1 MASNSQV
8 ELNAIKRIMHT
19 KSPELLVAV
28 SPDYFGNVELRKIF
42 MLIRK
47 FYTENSEFPGWATL
61 SQYIGGLCKTAD
73 KAKFMLAL
81 MKQIEDRDISGL
93 SDELL
98 LKELRDY
105 QKFRLVLAKAG
116 DLVQAVEDKDI
127 DCTLGRL
134 KELHDSVFID
144 HEFQLKNADLS
155 EMVGEDIQ
163 FEFRST
169 GIPPL
174 DERGGLIKGGYTII
188 AAPAKTGKSTL
199 ATMMAVHQYLHEE
212 GSVAIFSYE
221 MGISEVRA
229 RIFANLSNIDVGAM
243 MDGNLG
249 AADKAKLWRTEAQ
262 FYCVGV
268 PDDYVVN
275 LDLSRQEFFNKVF
288 EEYPKRKNKFYIF
301 DERID
306 WDDLFIKMNLLV
318 TTCGVVTILLDY
330 AFLVSR
336 GKAHKE
342 LASWEYNL
350 LMSKNLKT
358 FSHKFGLNMI
368 CPAQLD
374 QGKKGDDPKLR
385 FVSNVINDADLA
397 IYLLNTD
404 EDKTLGTV
412 TWRWAAFR
420 NYKTIK
426 DKPTLQDFKLE
437 KQLQYS
443 RFVYN
448 DF

>member
-8 ELNAIKRIMHT
+8 ELNAIKKLMSE
-19 KSPELLVAV
+19 KSPELLVSI
-28 SPDYFGNVELRKIF
+28 SPDYFGNGEIKKIF
-42 MLIRK
+42 MIIRK

-73 KAKFMLAL
+73 KTKFMMAL

-93 SDELL
+93 STDLL
-98 LKELRDY
+98 LKEMRDY
-105 QKFRLVLAKAG
+105 QKFRLVLSKAG

-127 DCTLGRL
+127 ESTLGRL
-134 KELHDSVFID
+134 KELHDSVFVE
-144 HEFQLKNADLS
+144 HEFQLKNSDLS
-155 EMVGEDIQ
+155 EMVGDEIK

-199 ATMMAVHQYLHEE
+199 ATMMAVHQYLNEE
-212 GSVAIFSYE
+212 GSVAVFSYE
-221 MGISEVRA
+221 MGVSEVRA
-229 RIFANLSNIDVGAM
+229 RIFANLSDIDVGAM
-243 MDGNLG
+243 MDGNLT
-249 AADKAKLWRTEAQ
+249 AAEKSKLWRTEAQ
-262 FYCVGV
+262 FYCDGV
-268 PDDYVVN
+268 PDNYLVN
-275 LDLSRQEFFNKVF
+275 FDLSRQEFFNKVF
-288 EEYPKRKNKFYIF
+288 AEYPKRKNKFYIF

-306 WDDLFIKMNLLV
+306 WDELFIKMNLLV
-318 TTCGVVTILLDY
+318 TTCDVKCTVVDY
-330 AFLVSR
+330 QFLVPR

-385 FVSNVINDADLA
+385 FISNMINDADLA
-397 IYLLNTD
+397 IYLINTD

-426 DKPTLQDFKLE
+426 DKPMLQDFKLE

-443 RFVYN
+443 RFVYH